1 MEARSMYKTEQEGA
15 SWQGVGVSWLR
26 SLVFLVFLVLA
37 GVPCADLRPTMMRS
51 RR

>member
-26 SLVFLVFLVLA
+26 SLVFLVLA
-37 GVPCADLRPTMMRS
+37 GVQCADLRPTMMRS